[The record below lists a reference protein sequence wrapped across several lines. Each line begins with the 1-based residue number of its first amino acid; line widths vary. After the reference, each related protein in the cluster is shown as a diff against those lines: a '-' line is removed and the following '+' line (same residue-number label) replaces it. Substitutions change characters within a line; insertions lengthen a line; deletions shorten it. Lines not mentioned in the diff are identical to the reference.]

1 VNGRNLRYTFLA
13 TIAALGAAFSSLSP
27 GFAQTGPLAGS
38 WTAGPDGQGTS
49 TIIGRIEAPTPRRS
63 INSGSNLQVTGWAV
77 DTTAR
82 GWAGID
88 GVEVWLGA
96 KDKSGTKVATGTVAL
111 ARSDIS
117 DALGS
122 NFTSSGFNAVVP
134 ASAWSALTPG
144 TQTLYVYLHTPGKG
158 TWYKTV
164 NISLISTV
172 GINAA
177 TGTAL
182 AFPTDPMIVI
192 ARPQEGMQIT
202 QKQKNNKFSF
212 NGLALDRNPIV
223 DPKIQTTGP
232 GCSGCSAAQNA
243 LAGPTGAGISSISA
257 YIDTPPARGDQSTFG
272 NFGAACTSC
281 LYAIVTVSN
290 AGSTNIVGKQPSSL
304 IAHQFGSQFD
314 FAGWSIST
322 NPATMTPGPHTLY
335 VTATSAVTG
344 SLDATGRFV
353 GKQTTA
359 SVNFT
364 ILDLNHT
371 KISPDPLG
379 CTQRVPGQPTVA
391 FLC

>member
-1 VNGRNLRYTFLA
+1 MNGRNLRFSFLA
-13 TIAALGAAFSSLSP
+13 TIAALGAALSSLSP
-27 GFAQTGPLAGS
+27 GFAQSGPLVGS
-38 WTAGPDGQGTS
+38 WTAGPDGQGAS
-49 TIIGRIEAPTPRRS
+49 TIIGRIEAPAPRRS

-96 KDKSGTKVATGTVAL
+96 KDKSGTKVSTGTVAL

-144 TQTLYVYLHTPGKG
+144 PQTLYVYLHTPGKG

-164 NISLISTV
+164 SISIASTV

-177 TGTAL
+177 TGTQL
-182 AFPTDPMIVI
+182 AFPQDPMIVI
-192 ARPQEGMQIT
+192 ARPQEGMNIT

-212 NGLALDRNPIV
+212 NGFALDRNPIV
-223 DPKIQTTGP
+223 DPKIQQTGP
-232 GCSGCSAAQNA
+232 GCSGCAAATGSLQ
-243 LAGPTGAGISSISA
+243 GPTGSGIASITA
-257 YIDTPPARGDQSTFG
+257 YIDAPPAKTDTTAFG
-272 NFGAACTSC
+272 NFGTPCASC
-281 LYAIVTVSN
+281 LYAVVLVSN
-290 AGSTNIVGKQPSSL
+290 AGSINTPGKPQGSIIS
-304 IAHQFGSQFD
+304 HQFGSQFD
-314 FAGWSIST
+314 FAGWTIAT
-322 NPATMTPGPHTLY
+322 NPATMTPGPHTLF

-359 SVNFT
+359 SVNFN

-371 KISPDPLG
+371 KISPDPLT
-379 CTQRVPGQPTVA
+379 CSQRSPGPSIA